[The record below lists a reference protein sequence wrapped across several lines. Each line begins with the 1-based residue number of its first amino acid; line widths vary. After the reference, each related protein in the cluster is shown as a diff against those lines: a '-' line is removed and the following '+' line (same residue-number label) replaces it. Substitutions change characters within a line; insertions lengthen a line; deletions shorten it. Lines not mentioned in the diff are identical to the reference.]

1 MIVLDTSGLYALL
14 VIDEPAHDR
23 VLAALDAERHPFV
36 VSPYVMAELD
46 YFLAA
51 RTGTKVE
58 LAALRDL
65 AGGAYDLV
73 PFDGAD
79 VRAAADVVDRYRDL
93 GIGLTDASLVV
104 LAERYRT
111 RRILTLDRRHF
122 GALQTS
128 RGEPFE
134 LVPAY

>member
-1 MIVLDTSGLYALL
+1 MIVLDTSGLYALF
-14 VIDEPAHDR
+14 VIDEPAHDQ
-23 VLAALDAERHPFV
+23 VLAALDTERHPFV

-51 RTGTKVE
+51 RTGTKAE

-73 PFDGAD
+73 PFDEAD
-79 VRAAADVVDRYRDL
+79 VRAAADVVERYRDL
-93 GIGLTDASLVV
+93 GTGLTDASLVV
-104 LAERYRT
+104 LAERYGT

-122 GALQTS
+122 GALRTS

-134 LVPAY
+134 LVPA